1 MRTVLHR
8 LGFLSAAHPWRV
20 LLGWVAAL
28 AVAAGLA
35 TASGGQTQENWDVP
49 DARAQQGVE
58 LLRAHGENAANADA
72 RVVVHDADGSLA
84 GAESRVALAD
94 LTERLLQMIDNKG
107 NRTRL

>member
-72 RVVVHDADGSLA
+72 RCRSEGSATNPAHRHHARPGDALRMGGL
-84 GAESRVALAD
+84 GA
-94 LTERLLQMIDNKG
+94 
-107 NRTRL
+107 